1 MRHQELHNSEAFDIV
16 DLAEVWPER
25 AAEIE
30 GKAPVKGASA
40 VPDMPAAAGV
50 MMVGVYAALMGAFA
64 ITLGGEGHSAFAI
77 AIGVFFVAMFFAV
90 PIVFLRLERDGS
102 RRPSLTTFLET
113 GIDTATGRLSGG
125 GALVQMLIVPFLL
138 ALAILAIGVINLLI

>member
-1 MRHQELHNSEAFDIV
+1 MRHQELHSVEAFDIV

-25 AAEIE
+25 AAELE
-30 GKAPVKGASA
+30 GEGAVWGAPA

-64 ITLGGEGHSAFAI
+64 VTLGGEGHAGFAI
-77 AIGVFFVAMFFAV
+77 AIGMFFVAMFFAV
-90 PIVFLRLERDGS
+90 PLVFLRLEKDGT
-102 RRPSLTTFLET
+102 RRPSLTAFLET
-113 GIDTATGRLSGG
+113 GIETATGRLSGG